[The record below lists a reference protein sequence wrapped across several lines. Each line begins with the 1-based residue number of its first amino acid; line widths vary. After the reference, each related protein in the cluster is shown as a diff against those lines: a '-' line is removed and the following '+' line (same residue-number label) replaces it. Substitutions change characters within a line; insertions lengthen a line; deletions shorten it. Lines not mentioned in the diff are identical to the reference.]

1 MPIKPTD
8 LKILSAQIAD
18 TIYTDIVVARINY
31 VAADVT
37 GISYQSTEPE
47 DIVIDYDPKNRI
59 VHDIAQIA
67 QTFAWNVHK
76 ELEDSAGVPDH
87 SAWEM
92 SKDAA
97 HDIVAAIDSHT
108 TLVHKSFDDPTIV
121 EELVRLILT
130 KQFDD
135 YLVTTDAYA
144 LDTELGKFDA
154 VLMQDAFDRTVSF
167 VRHFQDYVT
176 VDDWAGIDKY
186 FTGVKTNFAG
196 VVDHSDYAFAKVL
209 KDVNILSDIT
219 LLITNKAFFDSVT
232 IPDAY
237 LVELEKV
244 LADSTTPIDHRVADF
259 LKVLADDVTTPD
271 LYTASF
277 EKVTAD
283 TASTSDEFI
292 QVIDFVRSPNDPVTF
307 TEELYYTTNKVLK
320 DLPQSLDSSR
330 GILRKPLADSTVAS
344 DFVALAYTLVKADTA
359 VSSDTSYYTAEKV
372 LADTALALDILVMT
386 SQLVYSDTL
395 TAPDQVYLSTT
406 KPFSDSYGYA
416 DSYTLDINKDVFET
430 VVTSDALNY
439 SLGLSYADNITAV
452 TDVSKIFKLQPVSDT
467 IGTSD
472 SVNTTTLFS
481 RSFYDTVVLDD
492 FMATDGTMNSFKFN
506 AATTLDNLAV
516 SSYKVLENPCFTTDL
531 PAIIYTKFAQDTVG
545 TQDSYVLSGVK
556 GLTEDV
562 PIIDTVDIVAI
573 VGTTSIFNAFAFN
586 TSTFG

>member
-1 MPIKPTD
+1 MHGT
-8 LKILSAQIAD
+8 
-18 TIYTDIVVARINY
+18 YTK
-31 VAADVT
+31 
-37 GISYQSTEPE
+37 S
-47 DIVIDYDPKNRI
+47 
-59 VHDIAQIA
+59 
-67 QTFAWNVHK
+67 
-76 ELEDSAGVPDH
+76 LEDSAGVPDH
-87 SAWEM
+87 SAWDM

-97 HDIVAAIDSHT
+97 HDIVTAIDLYAASINKPLKDAAI
-108 TLVHKSFDDPTIV
+108 VK
-121 EELVRLILT
+121 ELVRLILT

-135 YLVTTDAYA
+135 YLVTSDAYK
-144 LDTELGKFDA
+144 LDTELGKFDV

-176 VDDWAGIDKY
+176 VDDWAGIDKH

-219 LLITNKAFFDSVT
+219 LLITNKAFFNSVT

-237 LVELEKV
+237 LVEMEKV
-244 LADSTTPIDHRVADF
+244 LADSTAPIDHRVADF

-271 LYTASF
+271 HRVSDFT
-277 EKVTAD
+277 KVTAD

-307 TEELYYTTNKVLK
+307 TEELYYTANKVLK

-330 GILRKPLADSTVAS
+330 GIFRKPLADSTTAS
-344 DFVALAYTLVKADTA
+344 DFVALAYALVKTDTA
-359 VSSDTSYYTAEKV
+359 ISSDTSFYVAEKV
-372 LADTALALDILVMT
+372 LADTTLALDILVMT
-386 SQLVYSDTL
+386 SQLVYKDTV

-416 DSYTLDINKDVFET
+416 DNYTLDINKDVFET

-439 SLGLSYADNITAV
+439 SLGLSYADSITAV
-452 TDVSKIFKLQPVSDT
+452 TDVSKIFKLQPVSDV

-481 RSFYDTVVLDD
+481 RSFFDTVVLDD
-492 FMATDGTMNSFKFN
+492 FMVTEGAIDSSKFN
-506 AATTLDNLAV
+506 AANALDNLAV

-531 PAIIYTKFAQDTVG
+531 PAIIYTKSVLDPLG
-545 TQDSYVLSGVK
+545 TEDSYVLTGIKGV
-556 GLTEDV
+556 TEDV
-562 PIIDTVDIVAI
+562 PVIDTIDIVAI